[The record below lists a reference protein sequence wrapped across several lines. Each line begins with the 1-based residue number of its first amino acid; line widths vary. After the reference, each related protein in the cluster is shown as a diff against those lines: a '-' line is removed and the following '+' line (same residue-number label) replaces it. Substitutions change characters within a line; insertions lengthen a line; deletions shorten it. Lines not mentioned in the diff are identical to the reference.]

1 VQIFVLVATI
11 QTRIRCLTHNVNHF
25 IALKAV
31 VEKVSLT
38 LANKQG
44 LVGPKSRGNPLKMT
58 KGKKVNIPSL
68 FYSV

>member
-1 VQIFVLVATI
+1 
-11 QTRIRCLTHNVNHF
+11 LTHNVNHF